1 MAIGVVATDG
11 MVLQLTIRA
20 SMPADTIAV
29 IVERMLL
36 LPAVRAV
43 EYPVLRVTVTAVTI
57 MLTLVAL
64 DQVV

>member
-1 MAIGVVATDG
+1 MVAIDG
-11 MVLQLTIRA
+11 MVLLLSIRA
-20 SMPADTIAV
+20 STPADTIAV

-36 LPAVRAV
+36 LPAVRVV
-43 EYPVLRVTVTAVTI
+43 EYLVLRATETAVTI

>member
-1 MAIGVVATDG
+1 MVATDG

-36 LPAVRAV
+36 LPALRAV
-43 EYPVLRVTVTAVTI
+43 EYPVLRATETVVTI

>member
-1 MAIGVVATDG
+1 MVATDG
-11 MVLQLTIRA
+11 MVLQLTIRV
-20 SMPADTIAV
+20 STPADTIAV

-36 LPAVRAV
+36 LPALRAV
-43 EYPVLRVTVTAVTI
+43 EYLVLRATETVVTI